1 MAARDFN
8 KNCKEIFKMK
18 RIAGVLVM
26 IAIFASLALTGCMP
40 MGGGNIEAGGAPDS
54 TNGLMSFLPLI
65 LIIAVFY
72 FILIRPQN
80 KKNKQVQQMRDAIK
94 RGDWVTTIGGFRGRV
109 LRVKDDAVTIEVG
122 SDKVKLEIMRWGISK
137 IEDAAPTDKATTP
150 EKDEETEQP
159 KRKPKKLEPVAKK
172 EELVDEDLTEE
183 ETDDEVYEDEP
194 IDDVIEDET
203 VEEVTDED
211 EE

>member
-1 MAARDFN
+1 
-8 KNCKEIFKMK
+8 MK

-40 MGGGNIEAGGAPDS
+40 MGGGNIEAGGTADS

-72 FILIRPQN
+72 FVLIRPQN
-80 KKNKQVQQMRDAIK
+80 KKNKQVQQMREAIK

-109 LRVKDDAVTIEVG
+109 LRVKDDSITIEVG

-137 IEDAAPTDKATTP
+137 IEDSASVDNKSTTP
-150 EKDEETEQP
+150 EKEEETEQP

-172 EELVDEDLTEE
+172 EDPVDDDLTEE
-183 ETDDEVYEDEP
+183 ETDEEVYEDEP

-203 VEEVTDED
+203 VEEETNED

>member
-1 MAARDFN
+1 
-8 KNCKEIFKMK
+8 MK

-40 MGGGNIEAGGAPDS
+40 MGGGNIEAGGTTDS

-72 FILIRPQN
+72 FVLIRPQN

-109 LRVKDDAVTIEVG
+109 LRVKDDAITIEVG

-137 IEDAAPTDKATTP
+137 IEDGSPASKSTTQ
-150 EKDEETEQP
+150 EKEEEETEQP

-172 EELVDEDLTEE
+172 VEPAEEDLTEE

-194 IDDVIEDET
+194 LDDVIEDET
-203 VEEVTDED
+203 IEEETEQD